1 MAKEEIAGFYTRS
14 RKFPKMIGR
23 LTDGTRIWGGPYTFT
38 QAGVGGVVLLI
49 LLTTRNHLWSTG
61 FVLFD
66 LALAAGV
73 SWCVIKVV
81 GYIPTFRRNL
91 VSVFVDAVS
100 AMFKPRGGTYQGKAV
115 KLAQP
120 HQAVGKT
127 TLLAP
132 SARPEPAT
140 EHIEVAAPT
149 PAPVV
154 AEKPQA
160 PAPTL
165 VHAHDAAERPSHRP
179 ISAVERLLQ
188 QTKSNTP

>member
-23 LTDGTRIWGGPYTFT
+23 MTDGTRIWGGPYTLT
-38 QAGVGGVVLLI
+38 QVGIGGVVLLI
-49 LLTTRNHLWSTG
+49 LLITRTYLWSTG

-66 LALAAGV
+66 MAVAAGV
-73 SWCVIKVV
+73 SWCVVKIV

-100 AMFKPRGGTYQGKAV
+100 AMFKPRGGMYQGRVV
-115 KLAQP
+115 KLARP

-127 TLLAP
+127 AVLIP
-132 SARPEPAT
+132 SVRPEPAA
-140 EHIEVAAPT
+140 ELVDASAPSAVPVAA
-149 PAPVV
+149 AK
-154 AEKPQA
+154 AQA
-160 PAPTL
+160 PAPAV
-165 VHAHDAAERPSHRP
+165 VHAHTAGLPSHRP